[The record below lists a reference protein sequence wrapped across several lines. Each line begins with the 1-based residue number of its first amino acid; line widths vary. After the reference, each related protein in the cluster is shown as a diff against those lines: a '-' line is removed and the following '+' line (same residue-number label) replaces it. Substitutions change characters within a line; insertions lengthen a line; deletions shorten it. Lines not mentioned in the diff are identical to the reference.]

1 MRSTLTL
8 LLLSTTLLS
17 GCAVITVAGTA
28 VGLATTAAGVAVDA
42 AVGTVKVIGSAV
54 TPGSSDDK

>member
-28 VGLATTAAGVAVDA
+28 VGLATTAAGVAVDV
-42 AVGTVKVIGSAV
+42 AVGTAKVVGSAV
-54 TPGSSDDK
+54 TPGSSED